1 MLGDKYSLISK
12 IIFPLLF
19 NATSL
24 GEKLMDG
31 VSWYISDIFRSVV
44 VFISSSVVKIE
55 TGSLTP
61 DWSTKI
67 RANPEDDEHDVLFD
81 VEGEG
86 EDLTKDQVDDILN
99 APDTDGKLEDEI
111 RAAYAD
117 YKDYSY

>member
-1 MLGDKYSLISK
+1 MKKFNLKEYIGNN
-12 IIFPLLF
+12 PLLKEYGGTHGRVRWF
-19 NATSL
+19 
-24 GEKLMDG
+24 
-31 VSWYISDIFRSVV
+31 
-44 VFISSSVVKIE
+44 
-55 TGSLTP
+55 
-61 DWSTKI
+61 
-67 RANPEDDEHDVLFD
+67 EDDEHDVLFD